1 MTLRKLLKM
10 YKHYKNNYDFKLT
23 GKTYREMEELA
34 EHEGEFLPD

>member
-10 YKHYKNNYDFKLT
+10 YKHYKNNYDFKLS
-23 GKTYREMEELA
+23 GKTYREMEEIA